1 MRKIYR
7 VEYYI
12 RPGVV
17 NCLDPRPVFRILIRI
32 RIRLDPHSIWAWI
45 QDPDPYSESGSRFQI
60 QMSKNRFKKPKF
72 TMTDFKD
79 KNRKMLRL
87 S

>member
-1 MRKIYR
+1 M
-7 VEYYI
+7 EYSLHE
-12 RPGVV
+12 GSV
-17 NCLDPRPVFRILIRI
+17 
-32 RIRLDPHSIWAWI
+32 S
-45 QDPDPYSESGSRFQI
+45 DPDPVGSVFNLSLDPGSGSVFGIRI

-79 KNRKMLRL
+79 KYRKMLLL

>member
-1 MRKIYR
+1 M
-7 VEYYI
+7 EGGHE
-12 RPGVV
+12 GVTV
-17 NCLDPRPVFRILIRI
+17 MDVASTLDENYGCCVSDPDPNPNPVRSVFNLSR
-32 RIRLDPHSIWAWI
+32 
-45 QDPDPYSESGSRFQI
+45 DPDPYSESRSGFWI

>member
-1 MRKIYR
+1 MPDICGVNMDSSSVSDPNP
-7 VEYYI
+7 VESAFNL
-12 RPGVV
+12 G
-17 NCLDPRPVFRILIRI
+17 LDPGSVFGIRI
-32 RIRLDPHSIWAWI
+32 WI
-45 QDPDPYSESGSRFQI
+45 I

-72 TMTDFKD
+72 TMTYFKD

>member
-1 MRKIYR
+1 MDLYGAHQDDYR
-7 VEYYI
+7 YRYTVAT
-12 RPGVV
+12 RV
-17 NCLDPRPVFRILIRI
+17 
-32 RIRLDPHSIWAWI
+32 S
-45 QDPDPYSESGSRFQI
+45 DPDPDPDGSAFNLGLEPDPDSESGFRI

-72 TMTDFKD
+72 TMTDFKL